1 MIKIIMSDMD
11 GTLLDETGRLP
22 VGFDY
27 MMDQLRERGILF
39 APCSGRQ
46 YFSLLDS
53 FEKYRDEFLFLA
65 ENGTMVM
72 YRGQELFSSPMER
85 SMAHQV
91 LKAAEQQPAVYRIF
105 CGKRDAYVLEAEYD
119 AVIQAELDKYYTHS
133 EVVEDFAQIAD
144 EPIKAAF
151 FDPTGQAV
159 RTIYPLLAPFR
170 DRLQVVLSSDYWVD
184 VMNADINKGV
194 AVRQVQEYLHIKT
207 EECAAFG
214 DYMNDA
220 EMLEA
225 VGYSFAMENAHP
237 DIKKIA
243 RFTTDSNADAGVL
256 HGIQTMIDKGIC
268 G

>member
-11 GTLLDETGRLP
+11 GTLLDEAGNLP
-22 VGFDY
+22 AGFDR
-27 MMDQLRERGILF
+27 MIDQLQERGIIF

-46 YFSLLDS
+46 YFSLLES
-53 FEKYRDEFLFLA
+53 FEKYQDEFLFLA

-72 YRGQELFSSPMER
+72 YHGQELFSSTMER
-85 SMAHQV
+85 SLAYPV
-91 LKAAEQQPAVYRIF
+91 WKAAEQQPAVYRIF
-105 CGKRDAYVLEAEYD
+105 CGKQDAYVLEAEYD
-119 AVIQAELDKYYTHS
+119 AVIQAELAKYYTHS
-133 EVVEDFAQIAD
+133 AVVEDFAQIKD
-144 EPIKAAF
+144 EPIKVAF
-151 FDPTGQAV
+151 FDPTGQAA
-159 RTIYPLLAPFR
+159 RTIYPLLKPFCN
-170 DRLQVVLSSDYWVD
+170 RLQVVLSSDYWVD

-194 AVRQVQEYLHIKT
+194 AVQQVQEYLHIT
-207 EECAAFG
+207 PEECAAFG

-220 EMLEA
+220 EMLAA

-256 HGIQTMIDKGIC
+256 HGIQRMLDKGIC